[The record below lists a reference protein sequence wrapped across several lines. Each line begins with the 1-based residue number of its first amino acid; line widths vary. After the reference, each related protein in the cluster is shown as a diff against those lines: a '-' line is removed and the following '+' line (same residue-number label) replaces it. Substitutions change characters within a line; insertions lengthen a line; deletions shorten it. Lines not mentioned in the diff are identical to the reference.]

1 MAGFDLRE
9 LEFQSDGVT
18 DSLTSSMAPAL
29 FHENLKREVATAG
42 REGRELTLV
51 SITVQPD
58 NFLSCGEFQESLI
71 ALAFHLEK
79 GLRGGDFFA
88 RISDC
93 GFWIFEVQFDGFVPP
108 VARSPRGSLALRAAF
123 AASPPDLSAALSLF
137 IPTPAL
143 NVCYS
148 NADSDAA
155 INS

>member
-93 GFWIFEVQFDGFVPP
+93 GFWILLRTDEEKAKGVIDRLDLPRRNELSIKLA
-108 VARSPRGSLALRAAF
+108 ARK
-123 AASPPDLSAALSLF
+123 LSDYAQWITRVDQLHF
-137 IPTPAL
+137 
-143 NVCYS
+143 N
-148 NADSDAA
+148 
-155 INS
+155 

>member
-58 NFLSCGEFQESLI
+58 NFLSCGEYQESLI
-71 ALAFHLEK
+71 ALAFQLEK

-93 GFWIFEVQFDGFVPP
+93 GFWILLRTDEEKAKGVIDRLDLPRRNELSIKLA
-108 VARSPRGSLALRAAF
+108 ARK
-123 AASPPDLSAALSLF
+123 LSDYAQWITRVDQLHF
-137 IPTPAL
+137 
-143 NVCYS
+143 N
-148 NADSDAA
+148 
-155 INS
+155 